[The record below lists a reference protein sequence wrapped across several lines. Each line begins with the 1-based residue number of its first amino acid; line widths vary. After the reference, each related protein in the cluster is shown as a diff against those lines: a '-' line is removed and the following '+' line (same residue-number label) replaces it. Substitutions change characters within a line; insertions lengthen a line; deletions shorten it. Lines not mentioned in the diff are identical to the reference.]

1 MSGAVLPPVIPEPFA
16 KNADP
21 SLIQN
26 PIPQTTGVSGRASYD
41 QGFPA
46 ITMQPV
52 AAGGKPPFG
61 QDFNGLFFALTSQQ
75 YFAQA
80 GQLWPYNAAVAAAIS
95 GYGVG
100 SILSSS
106 DGITVWL
113 NTSAGNTT
121 DPDSGG
127 AAGWVSLFTYG
138 YTSRTLT
145 GGSVTLTP
153 QEARAPVIIIG
164 GALAGNQTVILPLQL
179 RQWLIVN
186 NTSGGFTLTV
196 RGSGGSGVIIPQGG
210 FSSPVGVYSEGSNFF
225 PTVPAASL
233 IPADQNATALTL
245 AQRTN
250 AGYLLATFFNQS
262 SPIENPPVGAVF
274 VQNTAGDGFLRKAS
288 LAYLESVMALQ
299 SIGGQVQPSQ
309 IVSAA
314 VTQFTPL
321 ILASAALTGVPTAPT
336 AGGGS
341 SNGQVANTAFVNP
354 FSILAMPGAFR
365 LPSGHLVCYGPAN
378 PNGGGV
384 TVTLP
389 GGLSYTNAGTYA
401 IMALSVAGGS
411 VGTWVQTGTQTANS
425 FSLHNSGGAAFWF
438 TIGF

>member
-21 SLIQN
+21 SFIQN
-26 PIPQTTGVSGRASYD
+26 PIPQTTAVSGRASYD

-75 YFAQA
+75 YFTQA
-80 GQLWPYNAAVAAAIS
+80 GQLWPYNAAVAAAIG

-100 SILSSS
+100 AVLSSS

-113 NTSAGNTT
+113 NVANANMT
-121 DPDSGG
+121 DPDSNGNF
-127 AAGWVSLFTYG
+127 GWVSLFTYG
-138 YTSRTLT
+138 YTTKTLT
-145 GGSVTLTP
+145 GGSYTMIP
-153 QEARAPVIIIG
+153 GEYRAPVIIIN
-164 GALAGNQTVILPLQL
+164 GALAGNQTVIIPPQL
-179 RQWLIVN
+179 REWLIVN

-196 RGSGGSGVIIPQGG
+196 RSTIGSGVIIPQGG
-210 FSSPVGVYSEGSNFF
+210 FSSPVGVYSDGTNFY

-250 AGYLLATFFNQS
+250 AGYLLATYFNQS
-262 SPIENPPVGAVF
+262 SPIENPPIGAVF
-274 VQNTAGDGFLRKAS
+274 VQNSSGDGFIRKAS
-288 LAYLESVMALQ
+288 LAYFESVMSLS
-299 SIGGQVQPSQ
+299 SIGGQVSAGQVP
-309 IVSAA
+309 SAA
-314 VTQFTPL
+314 VTQYAAA
-321 ILASAALTGVPTAPT
+321 ILASAALTGVPTTPT
-336 AGGGS
+336 PASGS
-341 SNGQVANTAFVNP
+341 SNGQVCNTAFANP

-365 LPSGHLVCYGPAN
+365 LPSGHLVCYGTAN
-378 PNGGGV
+378 PNGGAQ

-389 GGLSYTNAGTYA
+389 GGLSYSSAGSYSIQA
-401 IMALSVAGGS
+401 ISVAGGS
-411 VGTWVQTGTQTANS
+411 VQTWVGSGSVTANS
-425 FSLHNSGGAAFWF
+425 FSLHNSGGSAFWF
-438 TIGF
+438 TVGF